1 MLNKILLGHFSFN
14 PCMEFWQI
22 WENQGVYRDIIS
34 KGNPTET
41 TGGGAKD
48 WTTVQQV
55 PRHRLQTLQGLSATL
70 IPRSIFP
77 GFFTPS
83 SYHWKD
89 HLMSSWVRLGLH
101 YLLVA
106 VTGFQNINGTLVSMF
121 PSNSNTSKLVKEAKY
136 GRQPLTW
143 PTAIPASQL
152 SIPYVIPPFA
162 CGLDL
167 VIRKSNVT
175 EVLECEISLPR
186 LGYEKTG
193 SYTGCTVSCSF
204 KDGSPRSHGMRQSCS
219 QTRVVRAR
227 SLPTVKPPC
236 ENVRVLRSWSY

>member
-1 MLNKILLGHFSFN
+1 MLNKIWLGHFSFN
-14 PCMEFWQI
+14 PCMDFGKSEKI
-22 WENQGVYRDIIS
+22 RESTEDIIS

-41 TGGGAKD
+41 PGGGAKD

-55 PRHRLQTLQGLSATL
+55 PRPRLRTLQGPPATL

-89 HLMSSWVRLGLH
+89 HLMSSCVRLGLH

-121 PSNSNTSKLVKEAKY
+121 PSNSNISKLVKEAKY
-136 GRQPLTW
+136 GKQSLTW

-152 SIPYVIPPFA
+152 SIPCVIPPFA
-162 CGLDL
+162 SGLDL
-167 VIRKSNVT
+167 VIHKCNVA

-193 SYTGCTVSCSF
+193 SHTGYTVSCSF
-204 KDGSPRSHGMRQSCS
+204 TDGSPRSHGMRQSCR
-219 QTRVVRAR
+219 QTRAVRAQ

-236 ENVRVLRSWSY
+236 KNVRLLRSRSY